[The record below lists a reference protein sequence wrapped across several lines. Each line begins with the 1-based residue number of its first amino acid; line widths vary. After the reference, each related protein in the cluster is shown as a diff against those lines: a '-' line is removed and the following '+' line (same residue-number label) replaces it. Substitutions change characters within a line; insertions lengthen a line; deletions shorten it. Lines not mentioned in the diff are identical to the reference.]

1 MKNTKLFSFL
11 GIFTF
16 LILGLSLVSA
26 TTLAEW
32 DLTSD
37 GVASNV
43 ESGVTAGDFTV
54 GTGVTAVTFG
64 ADGAY
69 TDAWST
75 GALDTDDYFQI
86 TLSPNANYDLTISDI
101 NFGERRSLT
110 GIRDYKVQWSKQSDF
125 SSETTITTENVPDD
139 DAERDGSISSL
150 SIDVDDG
157 ETIYIRLFGYNSEA
171 AGGNWRVN
179 DGTLNIEGEATAIT
193 TSFCELGPQD
203 DGDLTLNVDVKN
215 KGAGEEDDEWLP
227 LDKIEVEVEIENDG
241 SDDMDNV
248 ILELGLFEEGSSTN
262 IADEMMWISEDDE
275 EIKIG
280 DVKDD
285 DKETH
290 TFIFKVDPEIEKG
303 NYILKVKAYPKSDE
317 DIKCI
322 DYSDDLEDFGSE
334 DTYAEISIDRED
346 VNDER
351 AIIVDMDELN
361 IPYEV
366 NCGQTIIAVADI
378 YNIAD
383 EDQDQVKVTLVNSE
397 LEINLAK
404 EIKEDLD
411 MGDKE
416 EVTFTIEI
424 PENAEE
430 KEYVLEFRTRYD
442 YDDDDGSYDEFS
454 DAFTKHIKVVGSCQG
469 TEPTLVATLLSDA
482 KLGEDLVIQVTV
494 TNNGKSSE
502 NFVIAAEST
511 ETWAEIINVNPQI
524 LTIAQDS
531 VGTATITLNPTQ
543 AGTQTFDIALIYSGQ
558 EVRQSVSV
566 IIEEETGFM
575 TGAFSG
581 FSELGDTGLYAIAGI
596 FLVLVI
602 IILVLI
608 VKVAKAS
615 KVAEF

>member
-11 GIFTF
+11 GIFVF

-32 DLTSD
+32 DFEDSNLVKDS
-37 GVASNV
+37 GVA
-43 ESGVTAGDFTV
+43 TA
-54 GTGVTAVTFG
+54 
-64 ADGAY
+64 
-69 TDAWST
+69 
-75 GALDTDDYFQI
+75 
-86 TLSPNANYDLTISDI
+86 TLSINAGGTATYPAGNAPTATTALSSDDWDASEYFEI
-101 NFGERRSLT
+101 VIDT
-110 GIRDYKVQWSKQSDF
+110 TDY
-125 SSETTITTENVPDD
+125 E
-139 DAERDGSISSL
+139 SL
-150 SIDVDDG
+150 SIEFDEQTSTTGPTSFKIEYSSDGAAFTDLAGSTTVTTTPFTANPMHTFDLSSISAIDDNALTKLKITPSG
-157 ETIYIRLFGYNSEA
+157 ATNA
-171 AGGNWRVN
+171 AGTLRIDNLKIE
-179 DGTLNIEGEATAIT
+179 GTLIT
-193 TSFCELGPQD
+193 TSFCTDGPQD
-203 DGDLTLNVDVKN
+203 EGELTLNVDVKN

-227 LDKIEVEVEIENDG
+227 LDKIEVEVEVENDG
-241 SDDMDNV
+241 GEDLDNV

-262 IADEMMWISEDDE
+262 IADEMVWISEDDE

-280 DVKDD
+280 DVDEDD
-285 DKETH
+285 QEKH